1 MKRLHVHVGVE
12 SLAASVCFYSALF
25 GTEPTVLKADY
36 AKWMLQDPR
45 MNFAISQRG
54 AAPGIE
60 HLGIE
65 VENHSELHEVYA
77 RLRRAAR
84 PVVEEGPTACCYAE
98 SEKSWIADPQ
108 GVLWET
114 FLTSTES
121 TVYGHDTIR
130 PSTTANSACCAP
142 V

>member
-65 VENHSELHEVYA
+65 VENHSELQEVYA

-84 PVVEEGPTACCYAE
+84 PVVEEGPPRAATPRARRAGSRTPRAC
-98 SEKSWIADPQ
+98 SGRRS
-108 GVLWET
+108 
-114 FLTSTES
+114 
-121 TVYGHDTIR
+121 
-130 PSTTANSACCAP
+130 
-142 V
+142 